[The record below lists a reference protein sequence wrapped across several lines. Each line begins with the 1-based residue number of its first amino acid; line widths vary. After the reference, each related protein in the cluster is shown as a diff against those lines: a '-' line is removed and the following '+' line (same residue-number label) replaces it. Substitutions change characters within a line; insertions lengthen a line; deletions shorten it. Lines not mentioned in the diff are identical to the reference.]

1 MRTDLPTASVGR
13 SQTPTAA
20 VEKSQSASH
29 TEILTLPF
37 EPLGRPPDP
46 RRQQRDERIAC
57 ENNPMPT
64 SSQQFKRTV
73 AAPAPSFASAMPP
86 ANRVF
91 SVDLQADEDVEWIT
105 TSTADGMT
113 YVSGYT
119 ITKRQ
124 PPGETP
130 A

>member
-1 MRTDLPTASVGR
+1 
-13 SQTPTAA
+13 
-20 VEKSQSASH
+20 
-29 TEILTLPF
+29 
-37 EPLGRPPDP
+37 
-46 RRQQRDERIAC
+46 
-57 ENNPMPT
+57 MPT

-73 AAPAPSFASAMPP
+73 AAPAPSFASAMLP
-86 ANRVF
+86 ANRVL